1 MSGSLKFDP
10 TAKWLHW
17 LIGTIVIIMLIF
29 GRTMEALP
37 LTEREVIIMAH
48 SGLGTL
54 VLLLMLARWGWRLS
68 HEPPAEIS
76 TMGTWQ
82 TRLAKLMHWSLYV
95 LLVVQPILGILQ
107 AMYIADYEILAF
119 GVIDYSALAA
129 DDAERARVFHV
140 LHGLNATVLSILVIG
155 HIGAGLY
162 HHFIKKDAVLR
173 RMLPFGRVD
182 SA

>member
-129 DDAERARVFHV
+129 DDAERARLFHV

-162 HHFIKKDAVLR
+162 HHFMKKDAVLR